1 MRSRPTIAA
10 LAIAASAIGAPA
22 ALADGPAHRAGAVF
36 TLTNQAAGN
45 AVAAYARAADGTLT
59 PAGSVPTGGAGTGGG
74 LGSQGAV
81 TLDRQ
86 GERLFAVD
94 AGSDEIT
101 AFTVDGTRLRRTA
114 HVPAGGAQPVSVTVH
129 GNVLYV
135 LNAGRGATPGGIAG
149 FRVSRR
155 GELTPIAGSAR
166 PLSAAAVGPAQI
178 GFTPDGDALLV
189 TEKATNAIDTYAV
202 ADDGTASG
210 PDVHPSAA
218 ATPFGFAF
226 DTRGTA
232 IVSDALGGALG
243 ASGLSSYRVGG
254 GAFTTV
260 TAFSGAG
267 QTAACWVVLG
277 RHGRFAYTTNTG
289 SGNVSSFRVA
299 TDGSVTLAQA
309 NAGTTGAGP
318 IDAATGRRGRFL
330 YTLDGAAHGISAF
343 RVARDGSL
351 AKLSGVS
358 GLVPGAVGLAA
369 N

>member
-10 LAIAASAIGAPA
+10 LAIATSAIGAPA
-22 ALADGPAHRAGAVF
+22 ALADGHAHRAGAVF
-36 TLTNQAAGN
+36 TLTNGAAGN
-45 AVAAYARAADGTLT
+45 AVAVYARAADGTLHS
-59 PAGSVPTGGAGTGGG
+59 AGTVATGGAGTGAG
-74 LGSQGAV
+74 LGSQGAL
-81 TLDRQ
+81 TLDRA

-101 AFTVDGTRLRRTA
+101 AFAVDGTRLRRTA
-114 HVPAGGAQPVSVTVH
+114 HVPAGGAQPISVTVH
-129 GNVLYV
+129 ENVLYV
-135 LNAGRGATPGGIAG
+135 LNAGRGAAPGGIAG

-155 GELTPIAGSAR
+155 GELSLIAGSNR
-166 PLSAAAVGPAQI
+166 PLSGAAVAPAQI
-178 GFTPDGDALLV
+178 SFDPTGDTLVV

-202 ADDGTASG
+202 AGDGTAAG
-210 PDVHPSAA
+210 PDVHPSAGP
-218 ATPFGFAF
+218 TPFGFAF
-226 DTRGTA
+226 DARCTA
-232 IVSDALGGALG
+232 IVSDAAGGAPG

-299 TDGSVTLAQA
+299 ADGSLTLAQA
-309 NAGTTGAGP
+309 NAGATGAGP
-318 IDAATGRRGRFL
+318 IDAATSRKGRFL
-330 YTLDGAAHGISAF
+330 YTLDSAAHGISVF

-351 AKLSGVS
+351 VKLAGQPGV
-358 GLVPGAVGLAA
+358 VPGATGLAA
-369 N
+369 K